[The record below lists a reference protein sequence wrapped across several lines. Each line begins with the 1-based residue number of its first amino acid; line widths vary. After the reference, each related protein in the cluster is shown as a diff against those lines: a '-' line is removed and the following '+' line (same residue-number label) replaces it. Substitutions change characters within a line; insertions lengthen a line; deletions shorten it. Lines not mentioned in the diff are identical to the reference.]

1 MSRRKAGNRM
11 SKKRK
16 PLQNQAMELLWA
28 CPNPECPPTEFEP
41 VDVTAPD
48 DDVATAVCGGKCGQT
63 YPLSAF
69 KRVAP

>member
-1 MSRRKAGNRM
+1 
-11 SKKRK
+11 
-16 PLQNQAMELLWA
+16 MELLWA

-48 DDVATAVCGGKCGQT
+48 DDVATAVCGGKCSQT